1 MTDTQQESAALLKI
15 LELFQQ
21 GIPFAD
27 WPEDSIALLWA
38 ALDGEGCAEREQA
51 KARLLERHLF
61 RNTPAEAVLPAKQK
75 IEVPRN
81 WAERVRADLAGLVPL
96 GAGLWLGLAR

>member
-15 LELFQQ
+15 LDLFQQ

-38 ALDGEGCAEREQA
+38 ALDCAGCGEREQA
-51 KARLLERHLF
+51 KARVLGRHLF
-61 RNTPAEAVLPAKQK
+61 RGTPAEAVLPARPDIK
-75 IEVPRN
+75 VSRN
-81 WAERVRADLAGLVPL
+81 YAERIRADLAGLIPL
-96 GAGLWLGLAR
+96 GAGLRLAETL